1 MLSKL
6 WTYTRDAEHNVKL
19 SYLFTITFWSCR
31 SIIFQQVL
39 SGYVYVLTQS
49 NEPVGMVKGIQGVV
63 QMISAVPGGW
73 ACDHFRRDTIL
84 KISSVLGI
92 FCALLSVVA
101 FYMGHLMM
109 IYVAFGFWGVF
120 SALQGPALEA
130 LFADS
135 IPNGERSF
143 PITIKHMLMNTA
155 MVAGPGLCIV
165 FFLIYGD
172 SWSLEGLQNV
182 LIIGTVIGVPPLV
195 LLFFFN
201 DDLAYENYTKSSLE
215 KPRALSF
222 VDEDGVLEFAVADDD
237 VDANPRASE
246 ASKLLVGSPVA
257 AISDSTSP
265 SSAAPPT
272 SLLAANTFLCFG
284 PRHVPYLLF
293 LADFVI
299 CNGAGMTVSFFP
311 VFFQNDYGLTP
322 SQVNILYFVQP
333 LLIVVLSYITQRLST
348 RTGTIETVVVTRIFS
363 TLCLG
368 AMAFVTPLSLE
379 IGLFLLRG
387 FMRCSEPL
395 RTSLMM
401 DYVPQHLRGR
411 WNSLEGL
418 TQFTYSGSAVV
429 GGYLIERQGYRL
441 CFFITAVI
449 YVVGVAIECLLVP
462 IIRNHHRQLQAK
474 SAVVK
479 LVAA

>member
-1 MLSKL
+1 
-6 WTYTRDAEHNVKL
+6 
-19 SYLFTITFWSCR
+19 
-31 SIIFQQVL
+31 
-39 SGYVYVLTQS
+39 
-49 NEPVGMVKGIQGVV
+49 MVKGIQGVV
-63 QMISAVPGGW
+63 QMIAAIPGGW
-73 ACDHFRRDTIL
+73 ACDRFRRDTIL
-84 KISSVLGI
+84 KISSVLGV
-92 FCALLSVVA
+92 FCALLSVIA

-109 IYVAFGFWGVF
+109 IYVAFGFWGIF
-120 SALQGPALEA
+120 CALQGPALEA

-155 MVAGPGLCIV
+155 MVAGPGLCII

-172 SWSLEGLQNV
+172 SWNLVGLQYV
-182 LIIGTVIGVPPLV
+182 LIFGTIIGVPPLV
-195 LLFFFN
+195 LLYFFN
-201 DDLAYENYTKSSLE
+201 DDLAYENYTQTCTL

-222 VDEDGVLEFAVADDD
+222 VDEDGVLEFAVTDDETSLSKSP
-237 VDANPRASE
+237 AKES
-246 ASKLLVGSPVA
+246 SKLLGASPKPAATSTLTSESVA
-257 AISDSTSP
+257 S
-265 SSAAPPT
+265 PT
-272 SLLAANTFLCFG
+272 SAITNENTFLCFG

-293 LADFVI
+293 FADFVI
-299 CNGAGMTVSFFP
+299 CNGAGMTISFFP
-311 VFFQNDYGLTP
+311 VFFQHDYGLTP

-333 LLIVVLSYITQRLST
+333 LLIVVLSYFTQRVST
-348 RTGTIETVVVTRIFS
+348 VTGTIETVVATRIFA

-368 AMAFVTPLSLE
+368 AMAFVTPLPVE
-379 IGLFLLRG
+379 IGLFLLRSG

-395 RTSLMM
+395 RTSLLM

-429 GGYLIERQGYRL
+429 GGYLIERHGYRF

-449 YVVGVAIECLLVP
+449 YVVGVAIEGLLVP
-462 IIRNHHRQLQAK
+462 IIRSHHRRLQQQAK

-479 LVAA
+479 LA